1 MFSAQPDSF
10 WVRLRLFKKGGPCIM
25 IKFIGKRILMMIPVM
40 LGVVLLVF
48 SMMYFSPGKAED
60 YILGDMAT
68 AEDKAKFRDENGL
81 NAPFI
86 VQYFNY
92 VRKALKGDLGISYT
106 TKQPVIV
113 EIMSRFPTTFKL
125 AFFSTLIAVIIG
137 IVTGIISAVKQYTV
151 WDNLCRVIAMIGV
164 SMPNFWQGLLLIILF
179 SVILPW
185 FPSSG
190 FSSWKH
196 VVLPAVTIGTSAAA
210 SVMRMTRSTML
221 EAIRQDYVR
230 TAMAKGQTK
239 LQVVWHHAF
248 RNAIIPVMT
257 VVGIDFGKMLGGA
270 AISEVVFAIP
280 GLGNL
285 IIDAIKV
292 KNAPLVQGGIMFIA
306 LAMSIVNLIVDVL
319 YAYVDPRIRSR
330 YLKPRRTHFVPVK
343 KEAA

>member
-1 MFSAQPDSF
+1 M
-10 WVRLRLFKKGGPCIM
+10 L
-25 IKFIGKRILMMIPVM
+25 KFIGKRILMMVPVM

-48 SMMYFSPGKAED
+48 SMMYFSPGKPED

-68 AEDKAKFRDENGL
+68 VEDKAKFRAENGL
-81 NAPFI
+81 NDPFI
-86 VQYFNY
+86 IQYFNY
-92 VRKALKGDLGISYT
+92 IRKALTGDLGVSYT
-106 TKQPVIV
+106 TKQPVV
-113 EIMSRFPTTFKL
+113 TEIMSRFPTTFQL
-125 AFFSTLIAVIIG
+125 AFFSTLIAVALG
-137 IVTGIISAVKQYTV
+137 IVTGIVSAVKQYTV
-151 WDNLCRVIAMIGV
+151 WDNICRVLAMIGV

-179 SVILPW
+179 SVVLKW

-196 VVLPAVTIGTSAAA
+196 VVLPALTIGTSSAAA
-210 SVMRMTRSTML
+210 VMRMTRSSML

-230 TAMAKGQTK
+230 TARSKGQSEVK
-239 LQVVWHHAF
+239 VVWHHAF

-257 VVGIDFGKMLGGA
+257 VVGVNFGKMLGGA

-285 IIDAIKV
+285 IIGAIKV
-292 KNAPLVQGGIMFIA
+292 KNAPLVQGGIMLIA

-319 YAYVDPRIRSR
+319 YAYVDPRIRSQ
-330 YLKPRRTHFVPVK
+330 YLKPRRSWLEKRTA

>member
-1 MFSAQPDSF
+1 M
-10 WVRLRLFKKGGPCIM
+10 LR
-25 IKFIGKRILMMIPVM
+25 FIGKRILMMAPVM

-48 SMMYFSPGKAED
+48 SMMYFSPGKPED

-68 AEDKAKFRDENGL
+68 VEDKAKFREENGL

-92 VRKALKGDLGISYT
+92 IRKALTGDLGISYT
-106 TKQPVIV
+106 TKQPVV
-113 EIMSRFPTTFKL
+113 DEILARFPTTFQL
-125 AFFSTLIAVIIG
+125 AFFSTLIAVVIG
-137 IVTGIISAVKQYTV
+137 IFTGIISAVKQYTI
-151 WDNLCRVIAMIGV
+151 WDNICRILAMIGV

-179 SVILPW
+179 SVVLNW

-190 FSSWKH
+190 FGTWKH
-196 VVLPAVTIGTSAAA
+196 VVLPAVTIGTSSAA
-210 SVMRMTRSTML
+210 SVMRMTRSSML

-230 TAMAKGQTK
+230 TARAKGQK
-239 LQVVWHHAF
+239 EAAVVWRHAF

-257 VVGIDFGKMLGGA
+257 VVGINFGRMLGGA

-285 IIDAIKV
+285 IIGAIKV

-319 YAYVDPRIRSR
+319 YAYVDPRIRSQ
-330 YLKPRRTHFVPVK
+330 YLKPRRTRFVRK
-343 KEAA
+343 AEEAA